1 MLNDTLFRV
10 PTLSDLRRGVERLFE
25 SIPAYDV
32 VTGARPFPS
41 LNVWEDGETLVAEAE
56 VPGLTMKDIDV
67 TVVGD
72 ELTIKGQRTPQD
84 GAKPVYH
91 RQERGTGAFSR
102 TMTLPYE
109 INADAVEATLRDG
122 ILTIRLPK
130 SETARARKIA
140 VKAL

>member
-10 PTLSDLRRGVERLFE
+10 
-25 SIPAYDV
+25 
-32 VTGARPFPS
+32 

-72 ELTIKGQRTPQD
+72 ELTIKGQRTAHE

-102 TMTLPYE
+102 SITLPYE
-109 INADAVEATLRDG
+109 INTDAVEATLRDG

-130 SETARARKIA
+130 SESARARKIA
-140 VKAL
+140 VKAV